1 MICQDHIKGIN
12 FGYRVELRE
21 EGVTYLN
28 KLGEK
33 RAVQCSAV
41 QYSTVKYST
50 VQGST
55 VQCSTVQCSTAKY
68 STVQCR
74 ISLYYSAVQYS

>member
-33 RAVQCSAV
+33 RAVQCS
-41 QYSTVKYST
+41 
-50 VQGST
+50 
-55 VQCSTVQCSTAKY
+55 TAKY
-68 STVQCR
+68 S
-74 ISLYYSAVQYS
+74 AVQNIFRSSTL